1 MNTFGIRLTEER
13 KRLGFSQ
20 EDFAEICGVKRIAQG
35 RYEKG
40 ARQPDSNY
48 LMAASQAGVDVT
60 YLITGIRSPEQP
72 AGELLTPRKVA
83 LLDNYDHLTE
93 SDKAALERHAL
104 VLAQQ
109 IHLKGKTA

>member
-1 MNTFGIRLTEER
+1 MNQTE
-13 KRLGFSQ
+13 
-20 EDFAEICGVKRIAQG
+20 FAIACGVKQLAQSN
-35 RYEKG
+35 YETDK
-40 ARQPDSNY
+40 RNPDSAY
-48 LMAASQAGVDVT
+48 LVSAARLGVDVT

-109 IHLKGKTA
+109 IHLKPGKTA